1 MSNEASINATTDE
14 LEELNGLLVRGL
26 IDKIKDGTAN
36 ATDLSTASKVIIS
49 NRVKPTDPETEE
61 IIRVHTIDP
70 TDFPVQV

>member
-1 MSNEASINATTDE
+1 MSNEANVNATTDE

-26 IDKIKDGTAN
+26 IEKIKDGTAN

-49 NRVKPTDPETEE
+49 NRVKPKDPEAEE

-70 TDFPVQV
+70 MDFPVQV

>member
-1 MSNEASINATTDE
+1 MSNDTSVNATTDE

-26 IDKIKDGTAN
+26 IEKIKDGTAN

-49 NRVKPTDPETEE
+49 NRVRPKDPEAEE

-70 TDFPVQV
+70 MDFPVRV

>member
-1 MSNEASINATTDE
+1 MSNDTSVNATTDE

-26 IDKIKDGTAN
+26 IEKIKDGTAN

-49 NRVKPTDPETEE
+49 NRVRPKDPEAEE

-70 TDFPVQV
+70 MDFPVQV